1 MSGATESVMH
11 SAHWGAFRAR
21 VEGGRVVEAVPF
33 EGDPDP
39 VDLLGSVADVVHAPN
54 RVARPA
60 VRRGWLEGRSR
71 AESPRGRDEFV
82 EVSWDEAIDL
92 VARELTRV
100 RAEHGSEA
108 IFGGSYGWA
117 SAGRFHHAKTQ
128 LARFLSA
135 TGGYTSHVG
144 TYSFGAS
151 SVILPRVLGFDANTS
166 DSHSWEDI
174 AEHTE
179 TWLML
184 GGVPTRNMK
193 VDSGGVGAHRGARGL
208 ARALAAGVRGINVNP
223 IRDEAPDGVEWQPIR
238 PGTDVALLIGLAHTL
253 LVEDRHDRAFL
264 DAYTTGFDR
273 FASYLTGED
282 DGVAKDAEWAAGITG
297 IAAERIRGIA
307 RDMSVTRTLITTTWS
322 LQRAEHGEQPYWM
335 TVVLAAMLGGI
346 GRPGEG
352 FAFGFGSTDGIGSA
366 SQRFRPPSLTK
377 GANPLAGREIPV
389 ARIVDALEEPG
400 GSYDFDGER
409 RTYPEIHLIY
419 WAGGNPFHHHQD
431 LGRLSAAWQRP
442 DTVIVHEPWWTPT
455 AKHADIVLPAT
466 TSLERDDIAAT
477 SSDGWIVAMKR
488 AVDPLGEALDDAE
501 IFRRLSA
508 ALGVE
513 APYRTVDD
521 ALREM
526 YDAGRASAAGIGL
539 ELPPFEEF
547 WDSGSVELPRITPRN
562 PLARLRAGEPLG
574 TPSGRIEIFSETI
587 DGFGYDDCGGH
598 PTWMPPREWEN
609 AGEHPLHLISHQPST
624 RLHSQLDGGS
634 VSRAAK
640 IRGREACRLS
650 AADAAARGIREGDIV
665 RIRNAR
671 GSCLAGATVTDAVA
685 PGVVVLPTGAWFDP
699 DPVTGIERHGN
710 PNVLTADRG
719 TSKLA
724 QGSTAQTT
732 LVEVERFDGEL
743 PPVEAFDPPR
753 IAGR

>member
-1 MSGATESVMH
+1 MSD
-11 SAHWGAFRAR
+11 SALHASHWGAFRAR
-21 VEGGRVVEAVPF
+21 VQDGRIVEAIPF
-33 EGDPDP
+33 EEDPDP
-39 VDLLGSVADVVHAPN
+39 ADLLGSVPDVVHAAN

-71 AESPRGRDEFV
+71 VDAPRGADEFV
-82 EVSWDEAIDL
+82 EVDWDTAIDL
-92 VARELTRV
+92 VAREITRV
-100 RAEHGSEA
+100 RREHGSEA

-128 LARFLSA
+128 MQRFLAAS
-135 TGGYTSHVG
+135 GGYTGHVG

-151 SVILPRVLGFDANTS
+151 SVILPHVLGFDANTS
-166 DSHSWEDI
+166 DSHAWDDI

-208 ARALAAGVRGINVNP
+208 ARALAGGARAINVNP
-223 IRDEAPDGVEWQPIR
+223 IRDEAPTGAEWQPIR
-238 PGTDVALLIGLAHTL
+238 PGTDVALLLGLAHTL

-264 DAYTTGFDR
+264 DAHTTGFDR
-273 FASYLTGED
+273 FADHLRGAS
-282 DGVAKDAEWAAGITG
+282 DGIAKDADWASGITG
-297 IAAERIRGIA
+297 IAAERIRGLA

-352 FAFGFGSTDGIGSA
+352 FAFGFGSTDGIGSGA
-366 SQRFRPPSLTK
+366 QRFRPPSHGK
-377 GANPLAGREIPV
+377 GDNPLAGREIPV
-389 ARIVDALEEPG
+389 ARIVDALEDPG
-400 GSYDFDGER
+400 GAYDFDGER
-409 RTYPEIHLIY
+409 RTYPDIRLVY

-431 LGRLSAAWQRP
+431 LGRLRAAWQRP
-442 DTVIVHEPWWTPT
+442 DTVIVNEPWWTPT

-466 TSLERDDIAAT
+466 TTLERDDIAAS
-477 SSDGWIVAMKR
+477 SSDDWIVAMKR
-488 AVDPLGEALDDAE
+488 AVDPVGEALDDSE
-501 IFRRLSA
+501 IFRRLSLA
-508 ALGVE
+508 VGLD
-513 APYRTVDD
+513 APYGSVDD

-526 YDAGRASAAGIGL
+526 YEAGRASAARIGVD
-539 ELPPFEEF
+539 LPIFDEF
-547 WDSGSVELPRITPRN
+547 WERGSTRLARVAPRN
-562 PLARLRAGEPLG
+562 PLARLRAGEPLA

-587 DGFGYDDCGGH
+587 DGYGYDDCLGH
-598 PTWMPPREWEN
+598 PAWLPPREW
-609 AGEHPLHLISHQPST
+609 ATGYPLHLISHQPAT

-640 IRGREACRLS
+640 IRGREACRIS
-650 AADAAARGIREGDIV
+650 PTDAAARGIRDGDVV
-665 RIRNAR
+665 RLFNDR
-671 GSCLAGATVTDAVA
+671 GSCLAGAAISDAVM
-685 PGVVVLPTGAWFDP
+685 PGVVALPTGAWFDP
-699 DPVTGIERHGN
+699 DPETGIERHGN

-724 QGSTAQTT
+724 QGTTAQTT
-732 LVEVERFDGEL
+732 LVDIERFDGDL

-753 IAGR
+753 IARR